1 MSFRVVDHT
10 LNFLLK
16 CVKVKINSPS
26 WYWTRG
32 RSSGQRNPLR
42 LISSSFSLYGSY
54 FFYPWDPES
63 QSKKSLLISHLMN
76 LLLNNPSVLF
86 PSLLQ
91 NNKKRLTDPRFD
103 DKEFERSRI
112 CLVSQLEAFN
122 SKQRQPNSEEEMIY
136 YVYNPGWF

>member
-1 MSFRVVDHT
+1 MAVT
-10 LNFLLK
+10 LS
-16 CVKVKINSPS
+16 IHEI
-26 WYWTRG
+26 G
-32 RSSGQRNPLR
+32 
-42 LISSSFSLYGSY
+42 FS
-54 FFYPWDPES
+54 E
-63 QSKKSLLISHLMN
+63 QKSLISHLMN

-122 SKQRQPNSEEEMIY
+122 SKQRQSNSEEEMIY